1 MSARV
6 AAFCLPL
13 LLTQTT
19 RVPAPWPGKRY
30 PERVDVKL
38 LLAYARE
45 QAAAGTIDG
54 LGNLSGTPVYL
65 YRGTKD
71 ACCAHPPRTLAR
83 ICMHVCER

>member
-1 MSARV
+1 M
-6 AAFCLPL
+6 
-13 LLTQTT
+13 
-19 RVPAPWPGKRY
+19 
-30 PERVDVKL
+30 KL

-71 ACCAHPPRTLAR
+71 ACCAHPPRTLAC
-83 ICMHVCER
+83 ICRHVCAP